1 MVSDICRFEKVYLKG
16 LDAQK
21 LQITTFYLCSSM
33 VEPWIL
39 PGDTGSSPARG
50 TETMW
55 RALTYCQSF
64 PIRTMVAETYWFG
77 KVLLVL

>member
-1 MVSDICRFEKVYLKG
+1 MVSDIYWFKKVYLKG
-16 LDAQK
+16 LEAQK
-21 LQITTFYLCSSM
+21 LQITTFYLFSSTL
-33 VEPWIL
+33 EPWIL
-39 PGDTGSSPARG
+39 PRDIGSIPVGGA
-50 TETMW
+50 ETMW